1 MALPSLEIS
10 SPVEF
15 EYLLDLATRRTP
27 GRILAKAAT
36 LQVGSKWIEGF
47 PQAVDAH
54 YLALA
59 ANVAP
64 KLVDQVMATRALL
77 DAHDV
82 ETNALRAQIAA
93 LQDQLAVAQRDSV
106 TAQNA
111 LQEARGVIR
120 KLKRQV
126 QQRVRKKVEHI
137 VREVVRYRVVNVPA
151 SWLAPDGHVYEIVQ
165 LPDALE
171 VTLAAGRV
179 ADTT

>member
-47 PQAVDAH
+47 PQPVDAH

-59 ANVAP
+59 ANVVP

-77 DAHDV
+77 DAQV
-82 ETNALRAQIAA
+82 AETVALRAQVVA
-93 LQDQLAVAQRDSV
+93 LQDKLTAVQEEGM
-106 TAQNA
+106 TAQSA
-111 LQEARGVIR
+111 LQEAR
-120 KLKRQV
+120 
-126 QQRVRKKVEHI
+126 
-137 VREVVRYRVVNVPA
+137 
-151 SWLAPDGHVYEIVQ
+151 
-165 LPDALE
+165 
-171 VTLAAGRV
+171 
-179 ADTT
+179 